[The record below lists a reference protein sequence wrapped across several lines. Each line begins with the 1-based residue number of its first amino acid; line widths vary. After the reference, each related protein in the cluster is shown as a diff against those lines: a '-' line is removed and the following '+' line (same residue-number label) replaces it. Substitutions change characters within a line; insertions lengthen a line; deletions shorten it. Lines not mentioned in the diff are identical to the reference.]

1 MLAPPWAVQGHTV
14 SGTRWTHSSLGM
26 EGREGGGRAPAMGHR
41 GRGGG
46 LRPTPFSP
54 EPPEAGQ
61 LGPGSPGAGH
71 PRGSPRSL
79 PFGAGLQVQ
88 WAGPLRVQAP
98 GLAGGDAAGH
108 FSLRP
113 QPALQASTA
122 RTASIPAS
130 ARTGAPVTLS
140 QATAPAPRAG
150 LGWPVRK
157 VSAGQ
162 AGGGGRRDPV
172 VWNPGPAPRCASVQ
186 PPPPVAAWSWG
197 SGSWG
202 VACSVTSPLGTPPSQ
217 GHGIRGSGCG
227 KQGQV
232 GVSWA
237 PGAGPSPVPS
247 PAPASAECP
256 PGFSGASCQH
266 VCGCLHGGLCDRHT
280 GHCRCP
286 AGWTGDEC
294 QSREWGGLG
303 LLRCGLGSRQGVEA
317 SPGWATDR

>member
-14 SGTRWTHSSLGM
+14 SGARWTHSSLGM
-26 EGREGGGRAPAMGHR
+26 EGREGGGHAPAMEHR
-41 GRGGG
+41 GRGGR
-46 LRPTPFSP
+46 LRTTPFSP

-61 LGPGSPGAGH
+61 RGPGSPGAGR

-88 WAGPLRVQAP
+88 WAGPPRVQAP

-108 FSLRP
+108 FSLS
-113 QPALQASTA
+113 PAC
-122 RTASIPAS
+122 P
-130 ARTGAPVTLS
+130 
-140 QATAPAPRAG
+140 AG
-150 LGWPVRK
+150 LYGKDCQHSCLCLNRGTCDPVSGHCTCPEGW
-157 VSAGQ
+157 AGL
-162 AGGGGRRDPV
+162 ACEEGERRAGGRRRKE
-172 VWNPGPAPRCASVQ
+172 GPWGLEPRASAPACLGAA
-186 PPPPVAAWSWG
+186 PAPVAAWSWG

-227 KQGQV
+227 KQGRA

-256 PGFSGASCQH
+256 PGFSGAGCQH

-303 LLRCGLGSRQGVEA
+303 PLWCGLGSHQGVEA